1 MSENI
6 IERAV
11 KNIEPMR
18 QLATLKTAQAR
29 QRKAEAEAEAA
40 EARVKRV
47 RAVAEPAQG
56 RTPQPDKRKRTCSTY
71 SKAVG
76 KRICDRLS
84 DGQSLRTAA
93 AAEGVP
99 PSTVMSWVKGN
110 KAFGEDYKAARETG
124 YALLADDLVEAVNHA
139 HEVAGDPECGVQRVA
154 ACRLEVDT
162 KKWLLAKMLPKV
174 YGDRTQMEISG
185 PDGESFLPKHTLE
198 EDERFARLMAAT
210 AAKIAAKEAEQRAAA
225 PPAEDAEE

>member
-1 MSENI
+1 MNEST

-40 EARVKRV
+40 EARVKNL
-47 RAVAEPAQG
+47 RAANAPAKTQ
-56 RTPQPDKRKRTCSTY
+56 DKQARGGKLY
-71 SKAVG
+71 SKALAQ
-76 KRICDRLS
+76 RILDRLAG
-84 DGQSLRTAA
+84 GQSLKAA
-93 AAEGVP
+93 CREECVDR
-99 PSTVMSWVKGN
+99 STVMWWTKTRKEFATAYN
-110 KAFGEDYKAARETG
+110 AARQAG
-124 YALLADDLVEAVNHA
+124 YELLADDLLEAVNRA
-139 HEVAGDPECGVQRVA
+139 HEVASDPESGSQRVA

-162 KKWLLAKMLPKV
+162 KKWILAKMLPKV

-185 PDGESFLPKHTLE
+185 PDGESLLPKHTLE

-210 AAKIAAKEAEQRAAA
+210 AATIQAKEAAEAASA
-225 PPAEDAEE
+225 PPTEDEDE